1 MKKLLILAFVLLPSV
16 ALAQGYYN
24 NPPPNSQF
32 AGGFHNRTG
41 HLLFGGSLGLGGMK
55 DSGGD
60 VQCDNC
66 NAFAGEISG
75 HLGGFVGPR
84 LALMGELQGNVQT
97 LSSDRFSGD
106 TTELLQT
113 GVMFAAQYWITPQL
127 WIKGGIGFANLRVD
141 RSYYG
146 DGIIDESTI
155 PENGLALLGAVGFE
169 LLSARYFSVDLQGR
183 LLNGSYDSINYQLT
197 AASVGVGINWY

>member
-1 MKKLLILAFVLLPSV
+1 MKKLLILALVLLPSV
-16 ALAQGYYN
+16 ALAQGYYQN
-24 NPPPNSQF
+24 PPNSQF

-41 HLLFGGSLGLGGMK
+41 RLMFGGSLGLGAMK

-66 NAFAGEISG
+66 NTYAGEGEG
-75 HLGGFVGPR
+75 HIGGFVGPR
-84 LALMGELQGNVQT
+84 LALMGEVQGNVQT
-97 LSSDRFSGD
+97 LTSDRFSGD
-106 TTELLQT
+106 TSEMLQI
-113 GVMFAAQYWITPQL
+113 GVMFAAQYWLTPQL
-127 WIKGGIGFANLRVD
+127 WLKGGIGFATLQVN

-169 LLSARYFSVDLQGR
+169 LFSARHFAVDLQGR

-197 AASVGVGINWY
+197 AFSIGVGINWY